1 MRRQDAMTTVQI
13 MLACCRRAR
22 IARRGA
28 RGART
33 AGTDA
38 GSPPPRAA
46 ALSPCRLAG
55 EARRSALLLACL
67 TAALAA
73 GCSINPDNL
82 HPPHV
87 LAAPYDTVDG
97 PVLWAVVPLANES
110 GTSVAEP
117 MAVTDALVARI
128 TETRGLAAVPANRTI
143 GAMRAL
149 GMTQVATVA
158 DARVL
163 AKALGVDGIVVGSIT
178 AWDPYDPPKLGLS
191 LALFAREGSLRTG
204 GDWLDPVALEMAYTD
219 QGLTPTTDAAVLQK
233 PASVVAGHLDGANH
247 ETQMEVR
254 RYAEGRHDY
263 EAALGWRRYLASMDL
278 YTDFAAY
285 WAVRGLL
292 DSERLRLARLVR
304 QTTQV
309 SSSPRQ

>member
-1 MRRQDAMTTVQI
+1 M
-13 MLACCRRAR
+13 
-22 IARRGA
+22 
-28 RGART
+28 
-33 AGTDA
+33 
-38 GSPPPRAA
+38 
-46 ALSPCRLAG
+46 
-55 EARRSALLLACL
+55 
-67 TAALAA
+67 
-73 GCSINPDNL
+73 NPDNL

-110 GTSVAEP
+110 GTTVADP
-117 MAVTDALVARI
+117 LAVTDALVARI

-163 AKALGVDGIVVGSIT
+163 AKTLGVDGIVVGSIT

-191 LALFAREGSLRTG
+191 LALFAREGRLRTG

-219 QGLTPTTDAAVLQK
+219 QGLTPTTDAAVSQK

-263 EAALGWRRYLASMDL
+263 DAALGWRRYLASMDL